1 LNHLF
6 RILPLVFLVATSASC
21 GQAKTK
27 KAVTSRKKP
36 VASASAS
43 ASASA
48 APRVHASASAPP
60 AHSNGGKEAPPDGA
74 REGTARRFALPFAW
88 ESEDNEPLAKTRA
101 FIRDVLKDNFDYMK
115 QGPKFFSAF
124 AKAQKPRA
132 TVVACSD
139 SRVQSAAWDIT
150 PENDDFTIRN
160 IGNQLA
166 TSLGS
171 VQYGVEHLNTAV
183 LFIVGHTGCGAVKAA
198 MSEKG
203 HLSPAIRNEID
214 ALVLPKEFEGE
225 SSDTAWANAVV
236 ENVHAQVRTGLE
248 QFGALVTEGRLTIVG
263 AVYDFRN
270 DLGKGAG
277 KLVIVNVNGNNE
289 GPRIDAFVAAVSGTG
304 KKALAAG
311 NDSVPSASSGP
322 SPAEGD
328 SSLEG
333 VTTKLNRLLG
343 QQTHEGPSH

>member
-1 LNHLF
+1 MNHLF
-6 RILPLVFLVATSASC
+6 RILLLVFIVATSASC
-21 GQAKTK
+21 GQSKPK

-36 VASASAS
+36 VPSAAASASAS
-43 ASASA
+43 ALPRAHASASA
-48 APRVHASASAPP
+48 AP
-60 AHSNGGKEAPPDGA
+60 AHSGNGQEAHAEGA
-74 REGTARRFALPFAW
+74 RDGTGKRFALPFAW

-101 FIRDVLKDNFDYMK
+101 FVRDVLKDNFDYMK
-115 QGPKFFSAF
+115 QGPKFFGSF

-139 SRVQSAAWDIT
+139 SRVQNAAWDIT

-171 VQYGVEHLNTAV
+171 VEYGVEHLNTAV
-183 LFIVGHTGCGAVKAA
+183 LFVVGHTGCGAVKAA
-198 MSEKG
+198 MSDKS

-225 SSDTAWANAVV
+225 TSDTAWANAVV
-236 ENVHAQVRTGLE
+236 ENVHIQVRAGLE
-248 QFGALVTEGRLTIVG
+248 QFGSLVTEGRLTIVG

-277 KLVIVNVNGNNE
+277 KLVIVDVNGNSE
-289 GPRIDAFVAAVSGTG
+289 ATRIDAFVAAVSGIG
-304 KKALAAG
+304 KKTLAAG
-311 NDSVPSASSGP
+311 SDLPPVASPG
-322 SPAEGD
+322 SPQGDAE

-333 VTTKLNRLLG
+333 VTNKLNKLIG
-343 QQTHEGPSH
+343 QQGHEGPSH